1 MLIIRVEMRG
11 ISAGLRQIWVEMPDM
26 RGIRVE
32 MQGVKVETYV

>member
-1 MLIIRVEMRG
+1 MQIIRVEIRG
-11 ISAGLRQIWVEMPDM
+11 ISVGLWQIWVEMPDM